1 MFRNA
6 IVYRLK
12 PARTL
17 DERQQPL
24 WMSHHE
30 LDAALARKPL
40 CAPGSQDFDSRGWVS
55 PAGDGSMVFASGG
68 YWLIELGIESKILPA
83 AVVKREA
90 EARAEKI
97 ADGQGYKPG
106 RKQMKDLRE
115 QIMQELLPTALVRPS
130 RIRAFIAASA
140 GVLVIDAPNGNK
152 AEDLLEQLRRTLDKL
167 PLAIVRTQR
176 SPASAMA
183 DWLAGDTAPAGFCFE
198 PELEL
203 RSITE
208 SNATVRYSGG
218 ELDHAEIRSHLAAGK
233 MPTRLSLTHDDRLTF
248 SLTDKLTLKQLD
260 FLDVVAEQLH
270 ARLDDCSVEA
280 DRLAAELVLFG
291 GVIVDL
297 IEAVTESLGG
307 EIYEEAA

>member
-12 PARTL
+12 PARTV

-24 WMSHHE
+24 WMSSHE
-30 LDAALARKPL
+30 LDAALARQPL
-40 CAPGSQDFDSRGWVS
+40 CAPGSQDTESRGWVS
-55 PAGDGSMVFASGG
+55 PAGDGSMVFSSGG
-68 YWLIELGIESKILPA
+68 FSLIELGIETKILPA
-83 AVVKREA
+83 AVIKREA

-97 ADGQGYKPG
+97 ADEQGYKPG

-115 QIMQELLPTALVRPS
+115 QVMQELLPTALLRPS

-140 GVLVIDAPNGNK
+140 GLLIIDAPNGNK
-152 AEDLLEQLRRTLDKL
+152 AEDVLEALRRTLDKL
-167 PLAIVRTQR
+167 PLSLIRTQR

-183 DWLAGDTAPAGFCFE
+183 DWLSGDAAPGGFCFE

-208 SNATVRYSGG
+208 DNAKVRYSGG
-218 ELDHAEIRSHLAAGK
+218 VLDVAEIRGHIAAGK
-233 MPTRLSLTHDDRLTF
+233 MPTRLSLTHDDRVTF
-248 SLTDKLTLKQLD
+248 SLTDKLALKRID
-260 FLDVVAEQLH
+260 FLDVVAEQLN
-270 ARLDDCSVEA
+270 ARMDNSSDAS
-280 DRLAAELVLFG
+280 DQLAAELALFG
-291 GVIVDL
+291 GVLVDL
-297 IEAVTESLGG
+297 FEAVTEALGG